1 MRRSPR
7 NILLTA
13 ALGLALAGCALNP
26 FARGP
31 VTINKNDAAAAAQS
45 ISAYRAQ
52 MGLSAVQVDWAL
64 MGAAEEQ
71 AKAIAALDGLSHD
84 AAGPFVKRMRRHGIK
99 GAAAENLGAGTGS
112 AGRALE
118 RWQASPGHNENLLM
132 PEARRIGLVAAYAP
146 ETRYKHFWVLVL
158 AD

>member
-1 MRRSPR
+1 MRRFLR
-7 NILLTA
+7 HILLTTL
-13 ALGLALAGCALNP
+13 LGLALAGCAMTP
-26 FARGP
+26 TAKGP

-52 MGLSAVQVDWAL
+52 RGLPPVQVDWAL

-71 AKAIAALDGLSHD
+71 AWAIAAMDGLSHD
-84 AAGPFVKRMRRHGIK
+84 AAGPFVNRMRRHGIK
-99 GAAAENLGAGTGS
+99 GAAAENLGAGAGS

-118 RWQASPGHNENLLM
+118 RWQASPSHNDNLLM
-132 PEARRIGLVAAYAP
+132 PEARRIGLVAAHAP

>member
-1 MRRSPR
+1 MRRIIQ
-7 NILLTA
+7 NTVA
-13 ALGLALAGCALNP
+13 ATLLGLALAGCAMTP
-26 FARGP
+26 TVKGP
-31 VTINKNDAAAAAQS
+31 VTINKGDASAAAQS

-52 MGLSAVQVDWAL
+52 RGLSAVQVDWAL

-71 AKAIAALDGLSHD
+71 ARAIAAMDGLSHD
-84 AAGPFVKRMRRHGIK
+84 AAGPFVGRMRRHGIK
-99 GAAAENLGAGTGS
+99 GAAAENLGAGAGN

-118 RWQASPGHNENLLM
+118 RWRASPSHNDNLLM
-132 PEARRIGLVAAYAP
+132 PEARRIGLVAAHAP

>member
-1 MRRSPR
+1 MRRFLR
-7 NILLTA
+7 NILVTA

-26 FARGP
+26 TARGP
-31 VTINKNDAAAAAQS
+31 VTINKNDAAAAARS
-45 ISAYRAQ
+45 ISAYRMQ
-52 MGLSAVQVDWAL
+52 MGLPAVEVDWAL

-71 AKAIAALDGLSHD
+71 ARAIASMDGLSHD

-99 GAAAENLGAGTGS
+99 GAAAENLGAGAGS
-112 AGRALE
+112 ASRVLE
-118 RWQASPGHNENLLM
+118 RWQASPSHNENLLM
-132 PEARRIGLVAAYAP
+132 PEARRIGLVAAHAP